1 MSISMYCVIWE
12 IGLYLITDK
21 NFVLVFSFFF
31 SLIPFV
37 FEFEQVKGLQT
48 TYILSTYAIFIY

>member
-12 IGLYLITDK
+12 IGLYLINDK
-21 NFVLVFSFFF
+21 NFVLVFSLCF

-48 TYILSTYAIFIY
+48 TYILSTYVICIY